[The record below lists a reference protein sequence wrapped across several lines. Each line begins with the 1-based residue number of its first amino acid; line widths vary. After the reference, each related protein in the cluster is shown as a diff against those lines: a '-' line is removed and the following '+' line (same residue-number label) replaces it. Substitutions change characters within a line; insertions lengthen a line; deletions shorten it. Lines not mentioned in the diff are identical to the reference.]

1 MEMENVPGSAWV
13 MLCGS
18 HIPGYKREDIK
29 SFLGGVAKGAAEYVA
44 AERGILYLI
53 GKDESEL
60 AVINA
65 EIMETKKP
73 KIEYAVATGVKAAGD
88 TEDWKRLICADCN
101 ELDELRVL
109 LKDKEGNIIG
119 IIRAIKRNGKFKKY
133 DKYLL
138 ENYANRVA
146 IPLLENVI
154 SCNES

>member
-65 EIMETKKP
+65 EIMETKKS
-73 KIEYAVATGVKAAGD
+73 KTEYAVETGVKASD
-88 TEDWKRLICADCN
+88 TGTWKRLICNADCN
-101 ELDELRVL
+101 ELDELRVF